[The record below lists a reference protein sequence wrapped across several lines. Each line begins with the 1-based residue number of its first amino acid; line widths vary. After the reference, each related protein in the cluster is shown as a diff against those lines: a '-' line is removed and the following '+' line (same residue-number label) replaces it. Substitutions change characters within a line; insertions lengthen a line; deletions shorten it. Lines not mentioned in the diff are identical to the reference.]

1 MCFYCKGEMKPS
13 RITHVVTYN
22 NCVIVIKNVPCK
34 ECVQCGEVEFS
45 DEVMQHLETIVN
57 HVKAL
62 MQEVSVVDY
71 SKVA

>member
-13 RITHVVTYN
+13 RTTHVVTYN

-34 ECVQCGEVEFS
+34 ECVEFS